1 MILGIKTSGQLGGR
15 DEVTDAYLLL
25 LNTVIRPY
33 QQILL
38 SSIEEMLEM
47 MYPQE
52 GDITVGVQQ
61 LKLFNDGEE
70 EVDVV
75 TAEDANIGDDAE
87 LEGKIEEADKEAANE
102 TTGVI
107 QIPA

>member
-1 MILGIKTSGQLGGR
+1 
-15 DEVTDAYLLL
+15 L
-25 LNTVIRPY
+25 LNTVIRPF
-33 QQILL
+33 QQVLL

-47 MYPQE
+47 MYPEQLNV
-52 GDITVGVQQ
+52 TVGVQQ

-75 TAEDANIGDDAE
+75 TAEDAEIGDDTA
-87 LEGKIEEADKEAANE
+87 LEGKIEEADQEAANE
-102 TTGVI
+102 QEGVI